1 MINRF
6 KRPAT
11 SFATEI
17 TAKASNNSA
26 NSHYPFN
33 GPLQWTI
40 RANETH
46 WSICSNQV
54 LLYSIEWYF
63 HYTLLH
69 CKCIV
74 IVTNQPSVSD
84 WVVQVPLWP
93 SGLGVGLWN
102 RRPPHGPL
110 HCITGGQHFNISTTV
125 LRHEMLFLFLFT
137 NFHMLQRCEGTWS
150 IKPHRIAHEIYTC
163 CCCGYITVIS
173 GVVF

>member
-1 MINRF
+1 MINKF

-46 WSICSNQV
+46 WSICSNKV

-102 RRPPHGPL
+102 RRPGFDPRTVRY
-110 HCITGGQHFNISTTV
+110 IVSQGGNISTSQRQYCVMRCYFYFSVRIFICCRGVRVLDPLSSTV
-125 LRHEMLFLFLFT
+125 
-137 NFHMLQRCEGTWS
+137 
-150 IKPHRIAHEIYTC
+150 
-163 CCCGYITVIS
+163 
-173 GVVF
+173 